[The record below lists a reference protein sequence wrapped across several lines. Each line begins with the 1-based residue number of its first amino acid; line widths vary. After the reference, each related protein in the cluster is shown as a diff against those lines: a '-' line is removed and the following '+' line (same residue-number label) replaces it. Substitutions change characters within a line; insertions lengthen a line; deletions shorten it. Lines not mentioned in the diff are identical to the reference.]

1 MDAIFEVLDSIEA
14 LVSLLLML
22 GLLWMSGPKF
32 IALLLGGLVS
42 FISTAMGF
50 FYFFR
55 YFHPSLGGLGFLL
68 AFPITG
74 YFLWKI
80 SNHPKL
86 SPNNKGNN
94 QKN

>member
-22 GLLWMSGPKF
+22 GLLWMAGPKF

-55 YFHPSLGGLGFLL
+55 YFHPSLGGLGF
-68 AFPITG
+68 
-74 YFLWKI
+74 
-80 SNHPKL
+80 
-86 SPNNKGNN
+86 
-94 QKN
+94 

>member
-1 MDAIFEVLDSIEA
+1 MDAIFEVLDLIEA
-14 LVSLLLML
+14 LVSLLLIL
-22 GLLWMSGPKF
+22 GLLWMAGPKF

-74 YFLWKI
+74 YFLWKF

-86 SPNNKGNN
+86 SPNNIGNN